1 MSNLTIKEYK
11 KAFVFED
18 NKNYTLAEK
27 SYQIAVENDNN
38 FGSKE
43 LGIGVL
49 HQFYGFFE
57 KSYGGVYI
65 AFCP

>member
-27 SYQIAVENDNN
+27 SYQIAVENEITLAQK
-38 FGSKE
+38 SWE
-43 LGIGVL
+43 LV
-49 HQFYGFFE
+49 
-57 KSYGGVYI
+57 
-65 AFCP
+65 FCTSFMDFLKKP